1 MSNYLTKEEIRSSV
15 AYRWR
20 KNHVKHTLTV
30 FLVMTSVTLL
40 AMLLSAIADG
50 DMEYIE
56 FSLVCGL
63 IVIAFCSVVLL
74 PHVLFLCYKLIYLT
88 KHYSEFDC
96 IEVALDSFSTSYLY
110 KNSIYYTVTVSDGG
124 YARRVD
130 TDPCFSDGALSEF
143 TVKEW
148 HGKKVIGL
156 YDKDKNKFY
165 VLKKQIKKSKKTH
178 DFVNK
183 CFQIAPKSALNE

>member
-30 FLVMTSVTLL
+30 FLVMTFVTLL
-40 AMLLSAIADG
+40 AMLLSAIADD
-50 DMEYIE
+50 DMEYIG

-63 IVIAFCSVVLL
+63 IVIAFCSVMLL
-74 PHVLFLCYKLIYLT
+74 PYVLFLCYKLIHLT

-110 KNSIYYTVTVSDGG
+110 KNSIYYTVTISDGG

-130 TDPCFSDGALSEF
+130 TDPCFSDGAFSEF

-165 VLKKQIKKSKKTH
+165 VLRKT
-178 DFVNK
+178 N
-183 CFQIAPKSALNE
+183 